1 MRKHHF
7 KLSVIICAVDETGSL
22 ERRVATETFDV
33 ERRPRARLKAELG
46 VLPVLLL
53 NDENAK
59 VKNGLIRPQARTIS
73 WSRPNYDDDSC
84 GSVAVD
90 EWTGFQILTTWWWWS
105 LGCLRLGLECNLRLL
120 IRLLNDLADSDR
132 YFRLGVWREEEA
144 SHFFFEKLCQW
155 FIAEIR
161 QLYGMKFAT
170 LLWFVRLIR
179 RIFVRTM
186 HRQVCVPLV
195 TPRNAHWPQRS
206 AAWLIAD
213 RYRHAGKRSR

>member
-1 MRKHHF
+1 MRINPTTQLLISL
-7 KLSVIICAVDETGSL
+7 LSSVGVCQISL
-22 ERRVATETFDV
+22 SLVTNGKTLFH
-33 ERRPRARLKAELG
+33 LTYNFSLQQ
-46 VLPVLLL
+46 
-53 NDENAK
+53 
-59 VKNGLIRPQARTIS
+59 NGLIRPQARTIS

-84 GSVAVD
+84 GSVAVE

-105 LGCLRLGLECNLRLL
+105 LGCLRLGLECKLRLL